1 MPFIA
6 PAVPT
11 GMKAGVRTTPCG
23 VVSLPV
29 RGGPV
34 GARQVRNDWQDDREG
49 SWLSLSRN
57 PTAQFNPLSTLPAA
71 PKAVDEVQNLPH
83 KSTP

>member
-23 VVSLPV
+23 VISRPV
-29 RGGPV
+29 RAGP
-34 GARQVRNDWQDDREG
+34 
-49 SWLSLSRN
+49 S
-57 PTAQFNPLSTLPAA
+57 AA
-71 PKAVDEVQNLPH
+71 TRSK
-83 KSTP
+83 

>member
-23 VVSLPV
+23 VVSRPV
-29 RGGPV
+29 RAGAV
-34 GARQVRNDWQDDREG
+34 GREQFEMIGKAHAVSLWRDNGVRFNLVDARFSVRK
-49 SWLSLSRN
+49 
-57 PTAQFNPLSTLPAA
+57 PLTPAT
-71 PKAVDEVQNLPH
+71 NLPH
-83 KSTP
+83 KPAP

>member
-23 VVSLPV
+23 VVSRPV
-29 RGGPV
+29 RAVAVGGDQFKMIGKAHASAYGV
-34 GARQVRNDWQDDREG
+34 TTA
-49 SWLSLSRN
+49 SCSTSLDAHFPSETR
-57 PTAQFNPLSTLPAA
+57 
-71 PKAVDEVQNLPH
+71 
-83 KSTP
+83 